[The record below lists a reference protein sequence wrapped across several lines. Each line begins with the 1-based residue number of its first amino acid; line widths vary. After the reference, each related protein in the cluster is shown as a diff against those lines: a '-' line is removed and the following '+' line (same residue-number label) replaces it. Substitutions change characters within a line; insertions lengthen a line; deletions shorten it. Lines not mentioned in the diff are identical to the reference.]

1 MSIKV
6 YTDGACKGNPGPG
19 GWGVYIIH
27 GSDEI
32 ELFDGNP
39 NTTNNQ
45 MEMQAAI
52 EALKY
57 LKEENQPI
65 DLYTDSNYLRQG
77 ITEWI
82 FNWKKN
88 NWRTASKKPVA
99 NKDLWIEISELS
111 SVMAVNWHWVKGHDG
126 DPGNERAY
134 RVPRQSPTWRSP
146 PGTNKMENFDPDSS
160 T

>member
-88 NWRTASKKPVA
+88 NWKTASKKPVA

-111 SVMAVNWHWVKGHDG
+111 SVMDVNWHWVKGHDG
-126 DPGNERAY
+126 DPGNERADY
-134 RVPRQSPTWRSP
+134 LANRGVDNVS
-146 PGTNKMENFDPDSS
+146 
-160 T
+160 

>member
-57 LKEENQPI
+57 LKGENQPI

-126 DPGNERAY
+126 DPGNERADY
-134 RVPRQSPTWRSP
+134 LANRGVDNVS
-146 PGTNKMENFDPDSS
+146 
-160 T
+160 

>member
-19 GWGVYIIH
+19 GWGVYIIQD
-27 GSDEI
+27 SEEI

-39 NTTNNQ
+39 NTTNIQ

-52 EALKY
+52 EALRY
-57 LKEENQPI
+57 LRKKNQPI

-111 SVMAVNWHWVKGHDG
+111 SAMDVNWYWVKGHDG
-126 DPGNERAY
+126 DPGNERADY
-134 RVPRQSPTWRSP
+134 LANLGVNNVS
-146 PGTNKMENFDPDSS
+146 
-160 T
+160 

>member
-88 NWRTASKKPVA
+88 NWKNSAKKDVK
-99 NKDLWIEISELS
+99 NKELWIELDKYVSKHN
-111 SVMAVNWHWVKGHDG
+111 VQWHWVKGHSG
-126 DPGNERAY
+126 HTQNEIADFLA
-134 RVPRQSPTWRSP
+134 
-146 PGTNKMENFDPDSS
+146 NKGIDNI
-160 T
+160 